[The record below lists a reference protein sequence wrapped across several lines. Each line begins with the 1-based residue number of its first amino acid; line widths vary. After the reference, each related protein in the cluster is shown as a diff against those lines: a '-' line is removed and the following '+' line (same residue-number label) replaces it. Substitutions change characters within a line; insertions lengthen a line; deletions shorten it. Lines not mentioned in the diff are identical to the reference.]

1 MSFLSSPFDDFF
13 DFSSIY
19 NAKNAYFTLKSDG
32 FYEKG
37 DKTIRQPEFDR

>member
-32 FYEKG
+32 FY
-37 DKTIRQPEFDR
+37 